1 MDGWL
6 KLYRSILDS
15 AVFQDAEV
23 LKVWIW
29 LLCNV
34 AFEQHDTICYGKVIH
49 LKPGQIATGRKK
61 IAQCTDLNEN
71 KVYRAL
77 TALKSLGN
85 IEIKATNKY
94 SIITV
99 VNWDKYQEE
108 NGKKTSSEQQ
118 TNSKTTTEEQQD
130 NSKRTQH
137 KNGKNGKKEKNIYI
151 CSFFQSVW
159 DEYPKKL
166 GKNKVTKAAMEQ
178 LEEAGEDAVMSAVRR
193 YVEKIKRDG
202 TDEKYIM
209 HGSTFFNG
217 AWRDYVS
224 SEPEQIQT
232 PKKEVQLNEAG
243 FPVIDFGLSK
253 YGDF

>member
-15 AVFQDAEV
+15 AVFQDAEI

-34 AFEQHDTICYGKVIH
+34 AFEQHDTICCGKVIH

-77 TALKSLGN
+77 NVLKSLGN
-85 IEIKATNKY
+85 IEIKATNRY

-99 VNWDKYQEE
+99 VNWDKYQDE
-108 NGKKTSSEQQ
+108 NGERTASEQQ
-118 TNSKTTTEEQQD
+118 TNSKTTAEEQQD
-130 NSKRTQH
+130 NNKRTQH

-166 GKNKVTKAAMEQ
+166 GKNKITKAAMEQ
-178 LEEAGEDAVMSAVRR
+178 LEEAGEAAVMGAVRN
-193 YVEKIKRDG
+193 YAEKIKNEG
-202 TDEKYIM
+202 TEEKYIM

-232 PKKEVQLNEAG
+232 PKKEAQLNEAG

>member
-85 IEIKATNKY
+85 IEIKSTNKY

-99 VNWDKYQEE
+99 VNWDKYQDE
-108 NGKKTSSEQQ
+108 NGKRTANEQQ
-118 TNSKTTTEEQQD
+118 TNSKTTAEEQQE

-137 KNGKNGKKEKNIYI
+137 KNGKKEKKEKNIYI

-178 LEEAGEDAVMSAVRR
+178 LEEAGETAVMDAVRR

-202 TDEKYIM
+202 TEEKYIM

-217 AWRDYVS
+217 AWRDYVV
-224 SEPEQIQT
+224 EDKPEDQMPQQQRR
-232 PKKEVQLNEAG
+232 KS
-243 FPVIDFGLSK
+243 F
-253 YGDF
+253 

>member
-34 AFEQHDTICYGKVIH
+34 AFEQHDTICYGKVIS

-61 IAQCTDLNEN
+61 ISQCTDLNEN

-85 IEIKATNKY
+85 IEIKSTNKY

-99 VNWDKYQEE
+99 VNWEKYQDE
-108 NGKKTSSEQQ
+108 NGKRTANEQQ

-130 NSKRTQH
+130 DSKTTQH

-166 GKNKVTKAAMEQ
+166 GKNKITKAAMEQ
-178 LEEAGEDAVMSAVRR
+178 LEKAGETVVMAAVRR
-193 YVEKIKRDG
+193 YAEKIKRDG
-202 TDEKYIM
+202 TEEKYIM

-217 AWRDYVS
+217 AWREYVVDEKPE
-224 SEPEQIQT
+224 EPMQQA
-232 PKKEVQLNEAG
+232 PRRKSL
-243 FPVIDFGLSK
+243 
-253 YGDF
+253 

>member
-15 AVFQDAEV
+15 AVFRDAEI

-108 NGKKTSSEQQ
+108 NGKRTSNEQQ
-118 TNSKTTTEEQQD
+118 TNSKQTSEEQQD
-130 NSKRTQH
+130 DSKTTQH

-166 GKNKVTKAAMEQ
+166 GKNKITKAAMKQ
-178 LEEAGEDAVMSAVRR
+178 LEEAGEDAVMGAVRH

-202 TDEKYIM
+202 TEEKYIM

-217 AWRDYVS
+217 AWTDYLKPD
-224 SEPEQIQT
+224 EPDEPIQQQQRR
-232 PKKEVQLNEAG
+232 KS
-243 FPVIDFGLSK
+243 F
-253 YGDF
+253 

>member
-15 AVFQDAEV
+15 AVFQDAEI

-77 TALKSLGN
+77 TSLKSLGN
-85 IEIKATNKY
+85 IEIKSTNKY

-99 VNWDKYQEE
+99 VNWDKYQDE
-108 NGKKTSSEQQ
+108 NGKRTSSEQQ
-118 TNSKTTTEEQQD
+118 TNSKQTSEEQQYD
-130 NSKRTQH
+130 SKTTQH
-137 KNGKNGKKEKNIYI
+137 KNGKKEKKEKNIYI

-193 YVEKIKRDG
+193 YVEKIKREG

-217 AWRDYVS
+217 AWKDYLES
-224 SEPEQIQT
+224 SEPSET
-232 PKKEVQLNEAG
+232 PQKPKRG
-243 FPVIDFGLSK
+243 GSF
-253 YGDF
+253 

>member
-61 IAQCTDLNEN
+61 IAQCTDLSEN

-85 IEIKATNKY
+85 IEIKSTNKY

-99 VNWDKYQEE
+99 VNWDKYQDE
-108 NGKKTSSEQQ
+108 NGKRTANEQQ
-118 TNSKTTTEEQQD
+118 TNSKT
-130 NSKRTQH
+130 TQH

-166 GKNKVTKAAMEQ
+166 GKNKVTKAAMKE
-178 LEEAGEDAVMSAVRR
+178 LEEAGMNTVMDAVRR
-193 YVEKIKRDG
+193 YVEKIERDG

-217 AWRDYVS
+217 AWRDYVVDDKPG
-224 SEPEQIQT
+224 EPIPQQQRR
-232 PKKEVQLNEAG
+232 KS
-243 FPVIDFGLSK
+243 F
-253 YGDF
+253 

>member
-15 AVFQDAEV
+15 AVFQDPEV

-34 AFEQHDTICYGKVIH
+34 AFEQHDTMCYGKVIH

-61 IAQCTDLNEN
+61 IAQCTDLNET

-77 TALKSLGN
+77 TVLKSLGN

-108 NGKKTSSEQQ
+108 NSKRTSSGQQ
-118 TNSKTTTEEQQD
+118 TNSKQTSEEQQD
-130 NSKRTQH
+130 NDKTTQH
-137 KNGKNGKKEKNIYI
+137 KNGKNGKKEKNIYM

-166 GKNKVTKAAMEQ
+166 GKNKITKAAMKQ
-178 LEEAGEDAVMSAVRR
+178 LEEAGEDAVMGAVRR
-193 YVEKIKRDG
+193 YVEKIKREG

-217 AWRDYVS
+217 AWTDYLKPD
-224 SEPEQIQT
+224 EPAEPLPQQQRR
-232 PKKEVQLNEAG
+232 KS
-243 FPVIDFGLSK
+243 F
-253 YGDF
+253 

>member
-15 AVFQDAEV
+15 AVFQDPEV

-34 AFEQHDTICYGKVIH
+34 AFEQHDTMCYGKVIH

-61 IAQCTDLNEN
+61 IAQCTDLNET

-77 TALKSLGN
+77 TVLKSLGN

-108 NGKKTSSEQQ
+108 NGKRTSSEQQ
-118 TNSKTTTEEQQD
+118 TNSKKTSEEQQD
-130 NSKRTQH
+130 DSKTTQH
-137 KNGKNGKKEKNIYI
+137 KNGKNGKKEKNIYV

-166 GKNKVTKAAMEQ
+166 GKNKITKAAMKQ
-178 LEEAGEDAVMSAVRR
+178 LEEAGEDAVMGAVRR
-193 YVEKIKRDG
+193 YVEKIKREG

-217 AWRDYVS
+217 AW
-224 SEPEQIQT
+224 SEYAA
-232 PKKEVQLNEAG
+232 KEKPCDPMPQQQRRKS
-243 FPVIDFGLSK
+243 F
-253 YGDF
+253 

>member
-34 AFEQHDTICYGKVIH
+34 AFEQHDTICYGKVTH

-77 TALKSLGN
+77 NALKSLGN
-85 IEIKATNKY
+85 IEIKSTNKY

-99 VNWDKYQEE
+99 VNWDKYQGE
-108 NGKKTSSEQQ
+108 NSKRTASEQQ
-118 TNSKTTTEEQQD
+118 TNSKTTAEEQQD

-137 KNGKNGKKEKNIYI
+137 KNGKKEQKEKNIYI

-166 GKNKVTKAAMEQ
+166 GKNKITNAAMKQ
-178 LEEAGEDAVMSAVRR
+178 LEEAGEVAVMGAVRH
-193 YVEKIKRDG
+193 YVEKIKKEG
-202 TDEKYIM
+202 TEEKYIM

-217 AWRDYVS
+217 AWRDYVV
-224 SEPEQIQT
+224 EDKPEEQMPQQQRR
-232 PKKEVQLNEAG
+232 KS
-243 FPVIDFGLSK
+243 F
-253 YGDF
+253 

>member
-15 AVFQDAEV
+15 AVFQDAEI

-34 AFEQHDTICYGKVIH
+34 AFEQHDTVCYGKVIH

-77 TALKSLGN
+77 TVLKSLGN
-85 IEIKATNKY
+85 IEIKSTNKY
-94 SIITV
+94 SIITI

-108 NGKKTSSEQQ
+108 NGKRTSIEQQ

-130 NSKRTQH
+130 DSKRTQH

-178 LEEAGEDAVMSAVRR
+178 LEEAGEATVMSAVRR

-217 AWRDYVS
+217 AWRDYVVEDKPG
-224 SEPEQIQT
+224 EPMPQQQRR
-232 PKKEVQLNEAG
+232 KS
-243 FPVIDFGLSK
+243 F
-253 YGDF
+253 

>member
-15 AVFQDAEV
+15 AVFQDAEI

-34 AFEQHDTICYGKVIH
+34 AFEQHDTICYGKVIT

-77 TALKSLGN
+77 NALKSLGN

-108 NGKKTSSEQQ
+108 NGKRTTGEQQ
-118 TNSKTTTEEQQD
+118 NNSRTTAEEQQG
-130 NSKRTQH
+130 NNKRTQH
-137 KNGKNGKKEKNIYI
+137 KNGNNGKNEKEIYM
-151 CSFFQSVW
+151 CPFFERAW
-159 DEYPKKL
+159 DLFPNKK
-166 GKNKVTKAAMEQ
+166 GKSAVSKKAMRELA
-178 LEEAGEDAVMSAVRR
+178 EAGETVVIAA
-193 YVEKIKRDG
+193 VEKYKEEIERKG
-202 TDEKYIM
+202 TEEKYIL

-217 AWRDYVS
+217 RWRDYVVEDKPE
-224 SEPEQIQT
+224 EPMPQQQRR
-232 PKKEVQLNEAG
+232 KS
-243 FPVIDFGLSK
+243 F
-253 YGDF
+253 

>member
-29 LLCNV
+29 LLCSV

-77 TALKSLGN
+77 TVLKSLGN

-99 VNWDKYQEE
+99 VNWDKYQDE
-108 NGKKTSSEQQ
+108 NGKRTSSEQQ
-118 TNSKTTTEEQQD
+118 NNSKTTTEEQQSD
-130 NSKRTQH
+130 SKRTQH

-166 GKNKVTKAAMEQ
+166 GKNKITKAAMKQ
-178 LEEAGEDAVMSAVRR
+178 LEEAGEDAVMDAVRR

-217 AWRDYVS
+217 AWRDYVV
-224 SEPEQIQT
+224 EDKPEEQMPQQQRR
-232 PKKEVQLNEAG
+232 KS
-243 FPVIDFGLSK
+243 F
-253 YGDF
+253 

>member
-34 AFEQHDTICYGKVIH
+34 AFEQHDTMCYGKVIH

-61 IAQCTDLNEN
+61 IAQCTDLNET

-77 TALKSLGN
+77 TVLKSLGN

-108 NGKKTSSEQQ
+108 NGKRTANEQQ
-118 TNSKTTTEEQQD
+118 TNNKTTAEEQQD
-130 NSKRTQH
+130 DSKRTQH
-137 KNGKNGKKEKNIYI
+137 KNGKNGKNEKEIYM
-151 CSFFQSVW
+151 CPFFDRAW
-159 DEYPKKL
+159 ELFPNKK
-166 GKNKVTKAAMEQ
+166 GKSAISKKAMRELA
-178 LEEAGEDAVMSAVRR
+178 EAGETSVIAAIENYKAEIQRN
-193 YVEKIKRDG
+193 G
-202 TDEKYIM
+202 TEEKYIM

-217 AWRDYVS
+217 RWRDYVV
-224 SEPEQIQT
+224 EDKPEEQMPQQQRR
-232 PKKEVQLNEAG
+232 KS
-243 FPVIDFGLSK
+243 F
-253 YGDF
+253 

>member
-15 AVFQDAEV
+15 AVFQDAEI
-23 LKVWIW
+23 LKVWVW

-34 AFEQHDTICYGKVIH
+34 AFEQHDTICYGKVIN

-77 TALKSLGN
+77 TVLKSLGN

-99 VNWDKYQEE
+99 VNWDKYQDE
-108 NGKKTSSEQQ
+108 NVKRTSSEQRN
-118 TNSKTTTEEQQD
+118 NSKTTTEEQQD
-130 NSKRTQH
+130 DSKRTQH
-137 KNGKNGKKEKNIYI
+137 KNGKNGKKKKNIYI

-178 LEEAGEDAVMSAVRR
+178 LEEAGEATVMDAVRNYS
-193 YVEKIKRDG
+193 EKIKRDG
-202 TDEKYIM
+202 TEEKYIM

-217 AWRDYVS
+217 AWREYVVEDKPI
-224 SEPEQIQT
+224 EPMPQQ
-232 PKKEVQLNEAG
+232 PRRK
-243 FPVIDFGLSK
+243 S
-253 YGDF
+253 Y

>member
-15 AVFQDAEV
+15 AVFQDAEI

-77 TALKSLGN
+77 TGLKSLGN

-99 VNWDKYQEE
+99 VNWDKYQDE
-108 NGKKTSSEQQ
+108 NGKRTANEQQ
-118 TNSKTTTEEQQD
+118 TNSETATEEQQN

-217 AWRDYVS
+217 AWRDYVV
-224 SEPEQIQT
+224 EDKPEEQMPQQQRR
-232 PKKEVQLNEAG
+232 KS
-243 FPVIDFGLSK
+243 F
-253 YGDF
+253 

>member
-15 AVFQDAEV
+15 AVFQDAEI

-61 IAQCTDLNEN
+61 IAQCTDLNET

-77 TALKSLGN
+77 TSLKSLGN

-94 SIITV
+94 SVITV
-99 VNWDKYQEE
+99 VNWDKYQDE
-108 NGKKTSSEQQ
+108 NGKRTSSEQQ
-118 TNSKTTTEEQQD
+118 TNSKTTTEEHQD
-130 NSKRTQH
+130 NNKRTQH

-166 GKNKVTKAAMEQ
+166 GKNKITKAAMEQ
-178 LEEAGEDAVMSAVRR
+178 LEEAGEDIVMNAVRN
-193 YVEKIKRDG
+193 YAEKIKKEG
-202 TDEKYIM
+202 TEEKYIM

-217 AWRDYVS
+217 AWRDYVV
-224 SEPEQIQT
+224 EDKPEEQMLQQQRR
-232 PKKEVQLNEAG
+232 KS
-243 FPVIDFGLSK
+243 F
-253 YGDF
+253 

>member
-15 AVFQDAEV
+15 AVFQDAEI

-34 AFEQHDTICYGKVIH
+34 AFEQHDTICYGKVIN

-108 NGKKTSSEQQ
+108 NGKRTSGEQQ
-118 TNSKTTTEEQQD
+118 TNSKTTTEEQQS
-130 NSKRTQH
+130 NSKTTQH
-137 KNGKNGKKEKNIYI
+137 KNGKNVKKEKNIYI

-178 LEEAGEDAVMSAVRR
+178 LEEAGETAVMDAVRR

-202 TDEKYIM
+202 TEEKYIM

-217 AWRDYVS
+217 AWRDYVV
-224 SEPEQIQT
+224 EEKPELQMTQS
-232 PKKEVQLNEAG
+232 PRRK
-243 FPVIDFGLSK
+243 S
-253 YGDF
+253 Y

>member
-15 AVFQDAEV
+15 AVFQDAEI

-29 LLCNV
+29 LLCSV
-34 AFEQHDTICYGKVIH
+34 SFEQHDIICCGKVIH
-49 LKPGQIATGRKK
+49 LKSGQIATGRKK
-61 IAQCTDLNEN
+61 IAQCTDLNET

-108 NGKKTSSEQQ
+108 NGKRTTNEQQ
-118 TNSKTTTEEQQD
+118 TNSKQTSEEQQND
-130 NSKRTQH
+130 SKTTQH
-137 KNGKNGKKEKNIYI
+137 KNGKNGKNEKEIYM
-151 CSFFQSVW
+151 CPFFERAW
-159 DEYPKKL
+159 ELFPNKK
-166 GKNKVTKAAMEQ
+166 GKSAVSKKAMRELA
-178 LEEAGEDAVMSAVRR
+178 EAGETVVIDAIENYKAEIQR
-193 YVEKIKRDG
+193 KG
-202 TDEKYIM
+202 TEEKYIL

-217 AWRDYVS
+217 RWRDYVVEDKPG
-224 SEPEQIQT
+224 EPMPQQQRR
-232 PKKEVQLNEAG
+232 KS
-243 FPVIDFGLSK
+243 F
-253 YGDF
+253 

>member
-61 IAQCTDLNEN
+61 IAQCTDLSEN

-77 TALKSLGN
+77 TVLKSLGN

-99 VNWDKYQEE
+99 SNWDKYQDE
-108 NGKKTSSEQQ
+108 NGKRTSSEQQ
-118 TNSKTTTEEQQD
+118 TNSKTATEEHQS
-130 NSKRTQH
+130 NSKTTQH
-137 KNGKNGKKEKNIYI
+137 KNGKNVKKEKNIYI

-178 LEEAGEDAVMSAVRR
+178 LEEAGEDAVMAAVRR

-217 AWRDYVS
+217 AWRDYVVEDKPE
-224 SEPEQIQT
+224 EPMPQQQRR
-232 PKKEVQLNEAG
+232 KS
-243 FPVIDFGLSK
+243 F
-253 YGDF
+253 

>member
-23 LKVWIW
+23 FKVWIW

-34 AFEQHDTICYGKVIH
+34 AFEQHDNICYGKVIH

-85 IEIKATNKY
+85 IEIKSTNKY

-108 NGKKTSSEQQ
+108 NGKRTTNEQQ

-137 KNGKNGKKEKNIYI
+137 KNGKNVKNEKEIYI
-151 CSFFQSVW
+151 CPFFERVW
-159 DEYPKKL
+159 ELFPNKK
-166 GKNKVTKAAMEQ
+166 GKSAVSKKAMRELA
-178 LEEAGEDAVMSAVRR
+178 EAGETAVIAAVENYKAEIQR
-193 YVEKIKRDG
+193 KG
-202 TDEKYIM
+202 TEEKYIL

-217 AWRDYVS
+217 RWRDYVV
-224 SEPEQIQT
+224 EDKPEEQMPQQQRR
-232 PKKEVQLNEAG
+232 KS
-243 FPVIDFGLSK
+243 F
-253 YGDF
+253 

>member
-15 AVFQDAEV
+15 AVFQDAEI

-77 TALKSLGN
+77 TVLKSLGN

-99 VNWDKYQEE
+99 VNWDKYQDE
-108 NGKKTSSEQQ
+108 NVKRTSSEQQ
-118 TNSKTTTEEQQD
+118 NNSKTATEEQQGD
-130 NSKRTQH
+130 SKRTQH

-166 GKNKVTKAAMEQ
+166 GKNKITKAAMEQ

-193 YVEKIKRDG
+193 YVEKIKMDG
-202 TDEKYIM
+202 TEEKYIM

-217 AWRDYVS
+217 AWRDYVV
-224 SEPEQIQT
+224 EDN
-232 PKKEVQLNEAG
+232 PKELMPQQPRRK
-243 FPVIDFGLSK
+243 S
-253 YGDF
+253 Y

>member
-61 IAQCTDLNEN
+61 IAQCTDLNET

-99 VNWDKYQEE
+99 VNWDKYQDE
-108 NGKKTSSEQQ
+108 NGKRTSSEQQ

-130 NSKRTQH
+130 NNKRTQH

-217 AWRDYVS
+217 AWRDYVV
-224 SEPEQIQT
+224 EDKPEEQMPQQQRR
-232 PKKEVQLNEAG
+232 KS
-243 FPVIDFGLSK
+243 F
-253 YGDF
+253 

>member
-15 AVFQDAEV
+15 AVFQDAEI
-23 LKVWIW
+23 LKVWVW

-61 IAQCTDLNEN
+61 IAQCTDLSEN

-99 VNWDKYQEE
+99 VNWDKYQDE
-108 NGKKTSSEQQ
+108 NAKRTSSEQQ
-118 TNSKTTTEEQQD
+118 TNSKTTTEEHQS
-130 NSKRTQH
+130 NSKTTQH
-137 KNGKNGKKEKNIYI
+137 KNGKNVKKEKNIYI

-217 AWRDYVS
+217 AWRDYVV
-224 SEPEQIQT
+224 EDKPEEQMPQQQRR
-232 PKKEVQLNEAG
+232 KS
-243 FPVIDFGLSK
+243 F
-253 YGDF
+253 

>member
-15 AVFQDAEV
+15 AVFKDAEV

-29 LLCNV
+29 LICNV
-34 AFEQHDTICYGKVIH
+34 AFEQHDTICYGKVITI
-49 LKPGQIATGRKK
+49 KPGQIATGRKK

-77 TALKSLGN
+77 TVLKSLGN

-99 VNWDKYQEE
+99 VNWDKYQDE
-108 NGKKTSSEQQ
+108 NGKRTSSEQQ
-118 TNSKTTTEEQQD
+118 NNSRTTTDEQQNNSKT
-130 NSKRTQH
+130 TQH

-166 GKNKVTKAAMEQ
+166 GKNKVTKAAMKQ
-178 LEEAGEDAVMSAVRR
+178 LEEAGMDTVMEAVRS

-217 AWRDYVS
+217 AWKDYLES
-224 SEPEQIQT
+224 SELSET
-232 PKKEVQLNEAG
+232 PQKPKRRG
-243 FPVIDFGLSK
+243 SF
-253 YGDF
+253 

>member
-61 IAQCTDLNEN
+61 IAQCTDLNET

-85 IEIKATNKY
+85 IEIKSTNKY

-99 VNWDKYQEE
+99 VNWEKYQDE
-108 NGKKTSSEQQ
+108 NGKRTTNEQQ
-118 TNSKTTTEEQQD
+118 TNSKTTAEEQQI
-130 NSKRTQH
+130 NNKRTQH
-137 KNGKNGKKEKNIYI
+137 KNGKNGKNEKNIYI

-166 GKNKVTKAAMEQ
+166 GKSKVTKAAMEQ
-178 LEEAGEDAVMSAVRR
+178 LEEAGEDAVMAAVRS
-193 YVEKIKRDG
+193 YVEKIKKEG
-202 TDEKYIM
+202 TEEKYIM

-217 AWRDYVS
+217 AWRDYVV
-224 SEPEQIQT
+224 EDKPEEQMPQQQRR
-232 PKKEVQLNEAG
+232 KS
-243 FPVIDFGLSK
+243 F
-253 YGDF
+253 

>member
-15 AVFQDAEV
+15 AVFQDAEI

-34 AFEQHDTICYGKVIH
+34 AFEQHDTICYGKVIT

-61 IAQCTDLNEN
+61 ISQCTDLNEN

-77 TALKSLGN
+77 NALKSLGN

-108 NGKKTSSEQQ
+108 NGKRTTGEQQ
-118 TNSKTTTEEQQD
+118 NNSRTTTEEQQG
-130 NSKRTQH
+130 NNKRTQH
-137 KNGKNGKKEKNIYI
+137 KNGNNGKNEKEIYM
-151 CSFFQSVW
+151 CPFFERAW
-159 DEYPKKL
+159 DLFPNKK
-166 GKNKVTKAAMEQ
+166 GKSAVSKKAMRELA
-178 LEEAGEDAVMSAVRR
+178 EAGETVVIAA
-193 YVEKIKRDG
+193 VEKYKEEIERKG
-202 TDEKYIM
+202 TEEKYIL

-217 AWRDYVS
+217 RWRDYVVEDKPE
-224 SEPEQIQT
+224 EPMPQQQRR
-232 PKKEVQLNEAG
+232 KS
-243 FPVIDFGLSK
+243 F
-253 YGDF
+253 

>member
-15 AVFQDAEV
+15 AVFQDAEI

-34 AFEQHDTICYGKVIH
+34 AFEQHDIVCYGKVIH

-77 TALKSLGN
+77 NALKSLGN

-99 VNWDKYQEE
+99 VNWDKYQDE
-108 NGKKTSSEQQ
+108 NGKRTSCEQQ
-118 TNSKTTTEEQQD
+118 TNSKTTAEEQQP

-137 KNGKNGKKEKNIYI
+137 KNGKKEKKEKNIYI
-151 CSFFQSVW
+151 CSFFQYVW

-217 AWRDYVS
+217 AWRDYVV
-224 SEPEQIQT
+224 EDKPEEQMPQQQRR
-232 PKKEVQLNEAG
+232 KS
-243 FPVIDFGLSK
+243 F
-253 YGDF
+253 

>member
-85 IEIKATNKY
+85 IEIKSTNKY

-99 VNWDKYQEE
+99 VNWDKYQDE
-108 NGKKTSSEQQ
+108 NGKRAASEQQ
-118 TNSKTTTEEQQD
+118 TNSKTTTEEQHGD
-130 NSKRTQH
+130 SKRTQH
-137 KNGKNGKKEKNIYI
+137 KNEKNGKKEKNIYI

-178 LEEAGEDAVMSAVRR
+178 LEEAGEDAVMDAVRR

-217 AWRDYVS
+217 AWRDYVV
-224 SEPEQIQT
+224 EDKPEEQMLQQQRR
-232 PKKEVQLNEAG
+232 KS
-243 FPVIDFGLSK
+243 F
-253 YGDF
+253 

>member
-15 AVFQDAEV
+15 AVFQDAEI

-34 AFEQHDTICYGKVIH
+34 AFEQHDTVCYGKVIH
-49 LKPGQIATGRKK
+49 LKTGQIATGRKK

-77 TALKSLGN
+77 TVLKSLGN

-99 VNWDKYQEE
+99 VNWDKYQDE
-108 NGKKTSSEQQ
+108 NVKRTSSEQQ
-118 TNSKTTTEEQQD
+118 TNSKTTTEEHQS
-130 NSKRTQH
+130 NSKTTQH
-137 KNGKNGKKEKNIYI
+137 KNGKNVKKEKNIYI

-178 LEEAGEDAVMSAVRR
+178 LEEAGEATVMDAVRNYS
-193 YVEKIKRDG
+193 EKIKRDR

-217 AWRDYVS
+217 AWRDYVV
-224 SEPEQIQT
+224 EDKPEEQMPQQQRR
-232 PKKEVQLNEAG
+232 KS
-243 FPVIDFGLSK
+243 F
-253 YGDF
+253 

>member
-1 MDGWL
+1 MVIDMDGWL

-15 AVFQDAEV
+15 AVFQDAEM

-61 IAQCTDLNEN
+61 IAQYTDLNEN

-108 NGKKTSSEQQ
+108 NDKRTSSEQQ
-118 TNSKTTTEEQQD
+118 TNSKTTAEEQQT
-130 NSKRTQH
+130 NNKRTQH
-137 KNGKNGKKEKNIYI
+137 KNGKNEKEIYMCPFFDRAWELFPNKKGK
-151 CSFFQSVW
+151 SAVS
-159 DEYPKKL
+159 KK
-166 GKNKVTKAAMEQ
+166 AMRE
-178 LEEAGEDAVMSAVRR
+178 LAEAGEIVVIAAIENYKAEIQRR
-193 YVEKIKRDG
+193 G
-202 TDEKYIM
+202 TEEKYIL

-217 AWRDYVS
+217 RWRDYVVEDKPV
-224 SEPEQIQT
+224 EPMPQQQRR
-232 PKKEVQLNEAG
+232 K
-243 FPVIDFGLSK
+243 S
-253 YGDF
+253 Y

>member
-85 IEIKATNKY
+85 IEIKSTNKY

-99 VNWDKYQEE
+99 VNWDKYQDE
-108 NGKKTSSEQQ
+108 NGKRTSSEQQ

-166 GKNKVTKAAMEQ
+166 GKNKVTKASMEQ
-178 LEEAGEDAVMSAVRR
+178 LEEAGEATVMDAVRNYS
-193 YVEKIKRDG
+193 EKIKRDG

-217 AWRDYVS
+217 AWREYVVNEKPE
-224 SEPEQIQT
+224 EPMQQA
-232 PKKEVQLNEAG
+232 PRRK
-243 FPVIDFGLSK
+243 S
-253 YGDF
+253 Y

>member
-61 IAQCTDLNEN
+61 IAQCTDLSEN

-85 IEIKATNKY
+85 IEIKSTNKY

-99 VNWDKYQEE
+99 VNWEKYQDE
-108 NGKKTSSEQQ
+108 NGKRTANEQQ
-118 TNSKTTTEEQQD
+118 TNNKTTAEEQQD
-130 NSKRTQH
+130 DSKRTQH
-137 KNGKNGKKEKNIYI
+137 KNGKNGKNEKEIYM
-151 CSFFQSVW
+151 CPFFDRAW
-159 DEYPKKL
+159 ELFPNKK
-166 GKNKVTKAAMEQ
+166 GKSAISKKAMRELA
-178 LEEAGEDAVMSAVRR
+178 EAGETSVIAAIENYKAEIQRN
-193 YVEKIKRDG
+193 G
-202 TDEKYIM
+202 TEEKYIM

-217 AWRDYVS
+217 RWRDYVVDDKPE
-224 SEPEQIQT
+224 EPMPQQQRR
-232 PKKEVQLNEAG
+232 KS
-243 FPVIDFGLSK
+243 F
-253 YGDF
+253 

>member
-77 TALKSLGN
+77 NALKSLGN

-99 VNWDKYQEE
+99 VNWDKYQDE
-108 NGKKTSSEQQ
+108 NVKRTSSEQQ
-118 TNSKTTTEEQQD
+118 NNSKTTTEEQQD
-130 NSKRTQH
+130 DSKRTQH
-137 KNGKNGKKEKNIYI
+137 KNGKNGNNGKKEKNIYI

-178 LEEAGEDAVMSAVRR
+178 LEEAGEATVMDAVRNYS
-193 YVEKIKRDG
+193 EKIKRDG

-217 AWRDYVS
+217 AWREYVVNEKPE
-224 SEPEQIQT
+224 EPMRQA
-232 PKKEVQLNEAG
+232 PRRK
-243 FPVIDFGLSK
+243 S
-253 YGDF
+253 Y

>member
-34 AFEQHDTICYGKVIH
+34 SFEQHDTVCYGKVIH

-61 IAQCTDLNEN
+61 IAQCTDFNEN

-77 TALKSLGN
+77 TTLKSLGN
-85 IEIKATNKY
+85 IEIKSTNKY

-99 VNWDKYQEE
+99 VNWDKYQDE
-108 NGKKTSSEQQ
+108 NVKRTSSEQQ
-118 TNSKTTTEEQQD
+118 NNSRTTTEEQQA
-130 NSKRTQH
+130 NSKTTQH

-166 GKNKVTKAAMEQ
+166 GKNKVTKAAMKQ
-178 LEEAGEDAVMSAVRR
+178 LEEAGIDTVMEAVRR

-202 TDEKYIM
+202 TEEKYIM

-217 AWRDYVS
+217 AWKDYLES
-224 SEPEQIQT
+224 SELSET
-232 PKKEVQLNEAG
+232 PQKPKRG
-243 FPVIDFGLSK
+243 GSF
-253 YGDF
+253 

>member
-85 IEIKATNKY
+85 IEIKSTNKY

-99 VNWDKYQEE
+99 VNWDKYQGE
-108 NGKKTSSEQQ
+108 NSKRTASEQQ

-193 YVEKIKRDG
+193 YVEKIKKEG
-202 TDEKYIM
+202 TEEKYIM

-217 AWRDYVS
+217 AWRDYVV
-224 SEPEQIQT
+224 EDKPEDQMPQQQRR
-232 PKKEVQLNEAG
+232 KS
-243 FPVIDFGLSK
+243 F
-253 YGDF
+253 

>member
-15 AVFQDAEV
+15 AVFQDSEI

-34 AFEQHDTICYGKVIH
+34 AFEQHDTVCYGKVIH

-61 IAQCTDLNEN
+61 IAQCTDLNET

-99 VNWDKYQEE
+99 VNWDKYQDE
-108 NGKKTSSEQQ
+108 NGKRTANEQQ
-118 TNSKTTTEEQQD
+118 TNSKTTTEEQQP

-137 KNGKNGKKEKNIYI
+137 KNGKKEKKEKNIYI

-178 LEEAGEDAVMSAVRR
+178 LEEAGKDAVMSAVRR
-193 YVEKIKRDG
+193 YVEKIKKEG

-217 AWRDYVS
+217 AWRDYVV
-224 SEPEQIQT
+224 EDKPEEQMPQQQRR
-232 PKKEVQLNEAG
+232 KS
-243 FPVIDFGLSK
+243 F
-253 YGDF
+253 

>member
-1 MDGWL
+1 MPSRMVIDVDGWL

-49 LKPGQIATGRKK
+49 LKPGQIVTGRKK

-85 IEIKATNKY
+85 IEIKSTNKY

-99 VNWDKYQEE
+99 ANWGKYQDE
-108 NGKKTSSEQQ
+108 NGKITSSEQQ
-118 TNSKTTTEEQQD
+118 TNSKTTAEEQQL

-137 KNGKNGKKEKNIYI
+137 KNGKNGKNEKEIYV
-151 CSFFQSVW
+151 CPFFDRAW
-159 DEYPKKL
+159 ELFPNKK
-166 GKNKVTKAAMEQ
+166 GKSAVSKKAMRELA
-178 LEEAGEDAVMSAVRR
+178 EAGESVVIAAVENYKAEIQR
-193 YVEKIKRDG
+193 KG
-202 TDEKYIM
+202 TEEKYIL

-217 AWRDYVS
+217 RWRDYVV
-224 SEPEQIQT
+224 EDKPEEQMPQQQRR
-232 PKKEVQLNEAG
+232 KS
-243 FPVIDFGLSK
+243 F
-253 YGDF
+253 

>member
-15 AVFQDAEV
+15 AVFQDAEI

-29 LLCNV
+29 LICNV
-34 AFEQHDTICYGKVIH
+34 AFEQHDTICYGKVITI
-49 LKPGQIATGRKK
+49 KPGQIATGRKK

-77 TALKSLGN
+77 TTLKSLGN

-99 VNWDKYQEE
+99 VNWDKYQDE
-108 NGKKTSSEQQ
+108 NVKRTSSEQQ
-118 TNSKTTTEEQQD
+118 NNSRTTTGEQQNNSKP
-130 NSKRTQH
+130 TQH

-166 GKNKVTKAAMEQ
+166 GKNKVTKSAMKQ
-178 LEEAGEDAVMSAVRR
+178 LEEAGVDTVMEAVRR
-193 YVEKIKRDG
+193 YVEKIKREG

-217 AWRDYVS
+217 AWKDYLES
-224 SEPEQIQT
+224 SELSEEPQK
-232 PKKEVQLNEAG
+232 PKRRG
-243 FPVIDFGLSK
+243 SF
-253 YGDF
+253 